1 MKKLILLL
9 LMASSYCL
17 YAQPNTLPDNGNVGI
32 GTTNP
37 LSKLDVNGNILIS
50 SADLPM
56 GLNMEVGG
64 TVPLLNMSMNFR
76 EANKNNAYIGAG
88 FRIDTRTNFAPLFQ
102 WLKRDAGGENESM
115 LMSLTSSGNL
125 GLGISN
131 AAEKLAVNGN
141 IRSKEVKVEATNWPD
156 YVFHQDYQLPTLAEI
171 EQQIKLNGHLP
182 DMPSAKEVEANG
194 IALGEM
200 VKLQQQKIEELT
212 LHLIKKEKEI
222 DLLGK
227 EVLTLKSESENKIS
241 DILQRLAKIEQLN

>member
-64 TVPLLNMSMNFR
+64 TVPILNMSMNFR
-76 EANKNNAYIGAG
+76 EANKNNAYIGVG

-102 WLKRDAGGENESM
+102 WLKRDAGGESESI

-131 AAEKLAVNGN
+131 AVEKLAVNGN
-141 IRSKEVKVEATNWPD
+141 IRSKEVNVEATNWPD
-156 YVFHQDYQLPTLAEI
+156 YVFQPGYQLPTLNEIAE
-171 EQQIKLNGHLP
+171 QIKLKGHLP
-182 DMPSAKEVEANG
+182 DMPSAKEVVVNG

-200 VKLQQQKIEELT
+200 NKLLLKKVEELT
-212 LHLIKKEKEI
+212 LHLIDQNNQLQDQFITLNNQAEKIKVLEKKIK
-222 DLLGK
+222 K
-227 EVLTLKSESENKIS
+227 
-241 DILQRLAKIEQLN
+241 

>member
-1 MKKLILLL
+1 MV
-9 LMASSYCL
+9 SSFCL

-32 GTTNP
+32 GTANP

-64 TVPLLNMSMNFR
+64 TVPVLNMSMNFR

-102 WLKRDAGGENESM
+102 WLKRDAGGENENM
-115 LMSLTSSGNL
+115 LMSLTSGGNL
-125 GLGISN
+125 GIGISHPG
-131 AAEKLAVNGN
+131 ERLSVNGN
-141 IRSKEVKVEATNWPD
+141 IRSKEVKVEASNWPD
-156 YVFHQDYQLPTLAEI
+156 YVFLPDYKLPTLTEI
-171 EQQIKLNGHLP
+171 EEQIKLKGHLP

-200 VKLQQQKIEELT
+200 NKLLLKKVEELT
-212 LHLIKKEKEI
+212 LHLIDQKRDN
-222 DLLGK
+222 DLLSK
-227 EVLTLKSESENKIS
+227 RVTEIENKYNI
-241 DILQRLAKIEQLN
+241 KYK

>member
-1 MKKLILLL
+1 MKKLILQL

-141 IRSKEVKVEATNWPD
+141 IRSKEVKVEGTNWPD

-171 EQQIKLNGHLP
+171 KQQIKLNGHLP

-241 DILQRLAKIEQLN
+241 DILQRLAK